1 MSADPKIARLAALL
15 IDKYGNDALDVVAD
29 RAAWRLAVRE
39 YRWAALWALVAET
52 IRVSRPD
59 VRPAS
64 SIWHA
69 PVPLHDLLH
78 DPIMD
83 IVVQDDEGRRHA
95 LRETLRDAGRR
106 VRERDAGAQGERGGR
121 RPDHP

>member
-15 IDKYGNDALDVVAD
+15 MEKYGNDALDVAAD

-52 IRVSRPD
+52 IRVSQPD

-78 DPIMD
+78 DPVMD
-83 IVVQDDEGRRHA
+83 IVVQDDEARRHA
-95 LRETLRDAGRR
+95 LRETLRDAERK
-106 VRERDAGAQGERGGR
+106 VRERDAETQGERGAGR
-121 RPDHP
+121 PGHP